1 MTQIEVKRLSM
12 IDLLKRWAYTRILEL
27 HRKIVAAEKKKH
39 FRDAV
44 AGGLVSVGRHTYG
57 TPAIIWYKGDKN
69 KVVIG
74 SYCSIADDVTIF
86 VGGNHRTD
94 WLTTYP
100 LRYMGGLV
108 DEPEEGVVCSKGDVI
123 IGSDVWI
130 GYGATILSGV
140 AIGHGA
146 VVGAR
151 AVVAKPVPPY
161 AIVVGNPGRVAG
173 KRFSDEQ
180 IKRLLEIKW
189 WDWPPEIVLANAS
202 LLCGSEVEKFCHI

>member
-1 MTQIEVKRLSM
+1 M
-12 IDLLKRWAYTRILEL
+12 INLLKKWACTKILEL
-27 HRKIVAAEKKKH
+27 HQRIMAAEKKRN
-39 FRDAV
+39 FQDAV

-94 WLTTYP
+94 WLTTCP
-100 LRYMGGLV
+100 IRYMYNLV
-108 DEPEEGVVCSKGDVI
+108 GEPEEGVVSSKGDVI

-140 AIGHGA
+140 EIGHGA

-161 AIVVGNPGRVAG
+161 AIVVGNPARVAG
-173 KRFSDEQ
+173 KRFSDDQ
-180 IKRLLEIKW
+180 IKRFLEIKW
-189 WDWPPEIVLANAS
+189 WDWPSEIVMANVDT
-202 LLCGSEVEKFCHI
+202 LCSSEIEKLCNV